1 MRLLKLASARP
12 VSRIHANPCALP
24 QPFVPGTD
32 PLVTPLEGTR
42 AGLRAKRSP
51 AASQLTEMSPP
62 RLCWA
67 LSPLG
72 IRYRFLSSIASW
84 ALLPPLRLCYHISE
98 SVASRALL
106 SPLGLYRLRQRALLS
121 LTPSRAPLLPLGRY
135 CPSSSAIASRALS
148 PLGLY
153 RPSGQAITSW
163 ALSPLGPYCLS
174 APLRHYRPWALLSPL
189 WLYCLSLGLYCL
201 LGSSIT
207 SWATSPLGLCYRLS
221 GSIAYCLSGSA
232 IASQALLPLGLRY
245 CPLGL
250 YPLGLCPPTD
260 RVTLSTATISIRVS
274 SPALRQQSI
283 TLCM

>member
-12 VSRIHANPCALP
+12 VARTHALP

-32 PLVTPLEGTR
+32 PLVTPLKGTR
-42 AGLRAKRSP
+42 AGLRVKRSR
-51 AASQLTEMSPP
+51 AASQLTKTSPP
-62 RLCWA
+62 KLCWA
-67 LSPLG
+67 L
-72 IRYRFLSSIASW
+72 
-84 ALLPPLRLCYHISE
+84 
-98 SVASRALL
+98 
-106 SPLGLYRLRQRALLS
+106 
-121 LTPSRAPLLPLGRY
+121 LLPLELY
-135 CPSSSAIASRALS
+135 CPSSSTTPSSALS
-148 PLGLY
+148 RLGLY
-153 RPSGQAITSW
+153 RPSGPAITSW

-221 GSIAYCLSGSA
+221 GSIAYRLSGSA
-232 IASQALLPLGLRY
+232 IASRVLLPLGLRY
-245 CPLGL
+245 CPFGL

-274 SPALRQQSI
+274 SPALRQQSR